1 MSWIPLVSIIIIVI
15 MRSGTYSAMYILLN
29 ELYPT
34 EIRTQSIALTETI
47 CLAIGKKDAVKKYP
61 QFIPFLRE
69 VPDQILP
76 TSVKAISRNKN
87 ICFHTL
93 AGATSL
99 KLYPDLK
106 HLIYDQGVFLIYA
119 VMGLICALWGVFTMP
134 DNRGKSLV
142 KVEELYE

>member
-1 MSWIPLVSIIIIVI
+1 MS
-15 MRSGTYSAMYILLN
+15 
-29 ELYPT
+29 
-34 EIRTQSIALTETI
+34 
-47 CLAIGKKDAVKKYP
+47 D
-61 QFIPFLRE
+61 RE
-69 VPDQILP
+69 C
-76 TSVKAISRNKN
+76 AISRNKN

-93 AGATSL
+93 TGATSL